1 MKRGKLSAQR
11 LAISPLLTNI
21 NMDDGNT
28 GPIMSNSLIANVSPH
43 VGGCLLAFHQA
54 GYSRDCV
61 HSPTVAAQPRRNTSL
76 VSRDPSGRAVIDLQ
90 GFGAALFLMVL
101 TA

>member
-1 MKRGKLSAQR
+1 
-11 LAISPLLTNI
+11 
-21 NMDDGNT
+21 MDHGNT
-28 GPIMSNSLIANVSPH
+28 GPMISKSLIANVSPH

-90 GFGAALFLMVL
+90 GFDAAPFSIVF
-101 TA
+101 TG